1 MATGAGLRRLWL
13 NVHLW
18 LGVIVM
24 IPVVVLGISGSV
36 LTFQDE
42 FDRALSPSRYAVSA
56 GQPATPSRL
65 LEAARGAVG
74 DAFVVTSIRL
84 PEHEGDPAIAQ
95 ARAKGRPAPGR
106 PPQGRRIWIDPGS
119 TRVLD
124 VADPRAG
131 VFGALHQVHGSLMIP
146 DIGRR
151 VVGWMGWSLLISA
164 LTGIW
169 LWWPR
174 AMPFLAGFRWA
185 RSTRFTYNLHHLVG
199 FWIAIP
205 LAVLAATGIYISFP
219 QSARTFTQVVTLAS
233 APQQRGNEGGPQRGG
248 AAPLEH
254 THLDIDQV
262 AMIARTSAPNT
273 RVVAITLPTRPRGDD
288 APSWRVDIDRNGEIS
303 TLQIK
308 DETGAPSDARANG
321 DPTAQLVRRIHDGDN
336 QSLIWRVLIFLA
348 GLAPALLGVT
358 GLIIWLRRP
367 KRGAAAS
374 L

>member
-1 MATGAGLRRLWL
+1 MALGAGLRRVWV

-18 LGVIVM
+18 LGVILM
-24 IPVVVLGISGSV
+24 IPIIVLGISGSV

-42 FDRALSPSRYAVSA
+42 LDRVLTPARYAVSA
-56 GQPATPSRL
+56 GETAAPSRL

-74 DAFVVTSIRL
+74 DAFAVANIRL
-84 PEHEGDPAIAQ
+84 PQHAGDPAIAQ
-95 ARAKGRPAPGR
+95 ARAKGRPTPGR
-106 PPQGRRIWIDPGS
+106 PPQSRRIWIDPVS
-119 TRVLD
+119 ARVLD

-146 DIGRR
+146 DIGRK

-185 RSTRFTYNLHHLVG
+185 RSTRFSHNLHHLVG

-205 LAVLAATGIYISFP
+205 LAVLAATGVYISFP
-219 QSARTFTQVVTLAS
+219 QSARTFTQVVTQ
-233 APQQRGNEGGPQRGG
+233 APAAQQRGNEGGPQRGG

-262 AMIARTSAPNT
+262 ALIARTSNT
-273 RVVAITLPTRPRGDD
+273 RLVAFTLPTRTRGDD
-288 APSWRVDIDRNGEIS
+288 TPSWRADIERNGEAS
-303 TLQIK
+303 TLQIN
-308 DETGAPSDARANG
+308 DETGAVAPSRSNG
-321 DPTAQLVRRIHDGDN
+321 DPTAQLVRHIHDGDD
-336 QSLIWRVLIFLA
+336 QSLIWRAIIFLA
-348 GLAPALLGVT
+348 GLAPAILGIT

-374 L
+374 A